1 MNDKRA
7 AAKSRGSDKG
17 LLDHQY
23 HVALSFAGEDREY
36 VRQVAT
42 HLDSQGVEVFYDEFE
57 KAELWGKNL
66 YDHLRDVYENKALF
80 TVMFISEDYK
90 NKVWTNHERESAQA
104 RAFSSNREYILPAFF
119 DTSVKVPGLPTTIGH
134 ISLAGLAP
142 EGFASLIIEK
152 LRGSGVQLSS
162 QFSYSDEAKADVD
175 FPRPPGTEVAEILN
189 ALKSRDWF
197 IQRPAIDLIF
207 KLDWKSLDKNQIFVL
222 GRNIYQSACGT
233 ERKALAVLTNL
244 RQTLAGIPEMAA
256 AHLLNGMFYEVYFDK
271 KGLFRGTDS
280 IKGEGLDKLL
290 ALQIIKKFEPSVTFI
305 RRALQPYKSK
315 LPFLPS
321 MTPENVIFEVTL
333 ELSDPP
339 LIKSLKFRD
348 HELLVA
354 IDDGADI
361 PIRTWKL
368 SHINF
373 TVQQLKASLA
383 EAWSIP
389 PEQLELHNSQHLE
402 PGMEYRFPNGHYL
415 VWPA

>member
-36 VRQVAT
+36 VRRVAT
-42 HLDSQGVEVFYDEFE
+42 HLDSQGVKVFYDEFK

-104 RAFSSNREYILPAFF
+104 RAFDSNREYILPAFF
-119 DTSVKVPGLPTTIGH
+119 DTSVKVPGLLKTIGH

-142 EGFASLIIEK
+142 EECASLIIEK
-152 LRGSGVQLSS
+152 LQGAGVQLSS

-175 FPRPPGTEVAEILN
+175 FPRPPGTKVAEILN
-189 ALKSRDWF
+189 ALKSHNWF
-197 IQRPAIDLIF
+197 IQSPAIDSIL

-222 GRNIYQSACGT
+222 GRNIYQCACGT
-233 ERKALAVLTNL
+233 ERKALTVLSNL
-244 RQTLAGIPEMAA
+244 RETLAGIPEMEA
-256 AHLLNGMFYEVYFDK
+256 AHLLNGMLYEVYFDK
-271 KGLFRGTDS
+271 EGLFRGTDS
-280 IKGEGLDKLL
+280 IKGECLNKLL
-290 ALQIIKKFEPSVTFI
+290 TLQKVNKFEPSVTFI
-305 RRALQPYKSK
+305 RRVLQPYKSK

-321 MTPENVIFEVTL
+321 MAPENVIFEVTL
-333 ELSDPP
+333 KLSDPP
-339 LIKSLKFRD
+339 LIKSLKFREQ
-348 HELLVA
+348 ELLVA

-373 TVQQLKASLA
+373 TVHQLKAMLA
-383 EAWSIP
+383 EVWWIP
-389 PEQLELHNSQHLE
+389 TGQLELHTSQQAE
-402 PGMEYRFPNGHYL
+402 PDMEYRFPKGHY
-415 VWPA
+415 VRWPE